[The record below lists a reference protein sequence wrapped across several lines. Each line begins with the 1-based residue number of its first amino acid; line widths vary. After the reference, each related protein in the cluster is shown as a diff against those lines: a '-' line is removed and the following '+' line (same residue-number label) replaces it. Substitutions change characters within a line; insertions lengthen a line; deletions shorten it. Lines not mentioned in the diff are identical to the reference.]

1 MASLLRK
8 ALRPACNRLHQH
20 PTFRFA
26 SSEVSASGSSE
37 VGKPAE
43 KEVVNDFYKG
53 FAPLDVIGRRSEDLA
68 EIKEAWPDVEKLQTF
83 GQYIAAIA
91 PKFVQDVRL
100 TSTKELEILI
110 HPEGILPVISIL
122 RDHTNAQFK
131 SLMEITAVDVPK
143 REFRFELVYILLS
156 MKHNARCIVKTYTDE
171 LTPVDSLCGMYKS
184 ADWAERE
191 VWDMYGVYF
200 AGHPDLRRILTDYGF
215 EGHPQRKD
223 FPLSGFTE
231 CRYDDELRRVVWEP
245 VEIAQE
251 FRKFELDTPWE
262 LFPNYRETDTVEEIE
277 SGMEDLT
284 DKK

>member
-8 ALRPACNRLHQH
+8 ALRPACNRLHQL
-20 PTFRFA
+20 PRSTFRFA
-26 SSEVSASGSSE
+26 SSDGEVSQYTGPE
-37 VGKPAE
+37 IM
-43 KEVVNDFYKG
+43 NDFYKG
-53 FAPLDVIGRRSEDLA
+53 HAPLDIIGRRSEDLA
-68 EIKEAWPDVEKLQTF
+68 EIPKGPWQDVEKLSTF
-83 GQYIAAIA
+83 GQYIAAIC
-91 PKFVQDVRL
+91 PKYVQDVRI
-100 TSTKELEILI
+100 TSTKELEVLI
-110 HPEGILPVISIL
+110 HPEGILPVMAIL

-131 SLMEITAVDVPK
+131 NLMELTAIDVPK
-143 REFRFELVYILLS
+143 REFRFELVYCLLS
-156 MKHNARCIVKTYTDE
+156 MKHNARVMVKTYTDE
-171 LTPVDSLCGMYKS
+171 LTPVDSLCAMFKS

-262 LFPNYRETDTVEEIE
+262 LFPNYRESEKIEEIE
-277 SGMEDLT
+277 SGMEDHT